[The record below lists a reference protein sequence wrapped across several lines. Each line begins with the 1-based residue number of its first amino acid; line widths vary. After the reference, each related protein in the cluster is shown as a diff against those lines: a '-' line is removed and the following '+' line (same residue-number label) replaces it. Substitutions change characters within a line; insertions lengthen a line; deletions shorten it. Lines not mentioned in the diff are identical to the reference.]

1 MLKCAIKQVSQCS
14 IIKIKPP
21 ISNHPKCKD
30 VGGGPCLQESNHIRP
45 LPRRGLHGHIYF
57 IEDDLLHAISK
68 SHKTLE
74 NFGLLDPQLL
84 LGGGHTWRFDCINIV
99 LLSPENQ

>member
-1 MLKCAIKQVSQCS
+1 MQRCGRWTLLTR
-14 IIKIKPP
+14 IKPHKA
-21 ISNHPKCKD
+21 SSKKR
-30 VGGGPCLQESNHIRP
+30 S
-45 LPRRGLHGHIYF
+45 GHICF

-99 LLSPENQ
+99 LLSPENQRRIQVVG